1 MENKRENKPEN
12 KPEAKDNEKKLVLD
26 NAAIEADLL
35 RPGRSWFYQ
44 LVLNLFTAVG
54 KLLFFVRIEGRENM
68 PEGACVIMGNH
79 RAWMDPFFLA
89 MCARDREIRFMG
101 KKELW
106 GNKLFAWIAKQVR
119 GVPVDRGTA
128 DMASI
133 RMSMTVLKAGH
144 TLGIFPEGTRT
155 KGDGMLPLQGGASL
169 LALRSKCA
177 VVPVYIDGDY
187 RLFRRVT
194 VRVCKPVA
202 MDDLIAGRI
211 NKDTC
216 DVLTERITAAFGELS
231 GGRSLLPP
239 VQSKAKNE
247 QKAAN
252 H

>member
-1 MENKRENKPEN
+1 MENKNEN
-12 KPEAKDNEKKLVLD
+12 KLVLD

-44 LVLNLFTAVG
+44 LAVNVLTVVC
-54 KLLFFVRIEGRENM
+54 KLLFFVRVEGRENI

-79 RAWMDPFFLA
+79 RAWIDPFCLA

-106 GNKLFAWIAKQVR
+106 GSKVFAWIAKQVR
-119 GVPVDRGTA
+119 GIPVERGSV

-155 KGDGMLPLQGGASL
+155 RGDGMMPLQGGASL
-169 LALRSKCA
+169 LALRSKCP
-177 VVPVYIDGDY
+177 VVPVYIDGEY
-187 RLFRRVT
+187 KLFRPVV
-194 VRVCKPVA
+194 VRVGKPIQ
-202 MDDLIAGRI
+202 MDDLLGGRI

-216 DVLTERITAAFGELS
+216 DVLSDRIKAAFAELS
-231 GGRSLLPP
+231 GGRSLLAP
-239 VQSKAKNE
+239 VPTKEHEETKE
-247 QKAAN
+247 
-252 H
+252 

>member
-1 MENKRENKPEN
+1 MENKNENMQEK
-12 KPEAKDNEKKLVLD
+12 KQEKKLVLD

-44 LVLNLFTAVG
+44 LALNALTVVT
-54 KLLFFVRIEGRENM
+54 KLLFFVRIEGKENI
-68 PEGACVIMGNH
+68 PEGACVLMGNH
-79 RAWMDPFFLA
+79 RAWIDPFCLA

-106 GNKLFAWIAKQVR
+106 GNKVFAWIAKQVR

-155 KGDGMLPLQGGASL
+155 KGDGMMPLQGGAAL
-169 LALRSKCA
+169 LALRSKCD

-187 RLFRRVT
+187 KLFRQVV
-194 VRVCKPVA
+194 VRVGKPVK
-202 MDDLIAGRI
+202 MDDLLAGRVT
-211 NKDTC
+211 KDTC
-216 DVLTERITAAFGELS
+216 DELVDRIKGAFAELS

-239 VQSKAKNE
+239 VIDEKKKAE
-247 QKAAN
+247 QKA
-252 H
+252 

>member
-1 MENKRENKPEN
+1 MENKQANKPESG
-12 KPEAKDNEKKLVLD
+12 EEKKLVLD

-35 RPGRSWFYQ
+35 REGRSWFYQ
-44 LVLNLFTAVG
+44 LCVNLFAVIT
-54 KLLFFVRIEGRENM
+54 KVLFFVRIEGRENI
-68 PEGACVIMGNH
+68 PKGGCVIMGNH
-79 RAWMDPFFLA
+79 RAWLDPFLLA

-101 KKELW
+101 KRELW
-106 GNKLFAWIAKQVR
+106 GNRVFRWIARQVR

-144 TLGIFPEGTRT
+144 TLGIFPEGTRS
-155 KGDGMLPLQGGASL
+155 KGDGMLPIQGGASL
-169 LALRSKCA
+169 LALRSKCD

-194 VRVCKPVA
+194 VRVGKPVA

-216 DVLTERITAAFGELS
+216 DVLTDRITAAFAELS

-239 VQSKAKNE
+239 VKK
-247 QKAAN
+247 
-252 H
+252 

>member
-1 MENKRENKPEN
+1 MENKHDHKP
-12 KPEAKDNEKKLVLD
+12 EKKLVLD

-44 LVLNLFTAVG
+44 LAVNLFAAAT
-54 KLLFFVRIEGRENM
+54 KLLFFVRIEGKENM

-79 RAWMDPFFLA
+79 RAWLDPFLLA
-89 MCARDREIRFMG
+89 FCARDREIRFMG

-106 GNKLFAWIAKQVR
+106 SNKLFAWVAKQVR
-119 GVPVDRGTA
+119 GIPVDRGNV

-155 KGDGMLPLQGGASL
+155 KGDGMMPLQGGASL

-187 RLFRRVT
+187 KLFRRMT
-194 VRVCKPVA
+194 VRVGKPVD
-202 MDDLIAGRI
+202 MDDLLAGRI

-216 DVLTERITAAFGELS
+216 DVLTERIKAAFAQLS
-231 GGRSLLPP
+231 GGRSLLEP
-239 VQSKAKNE
+239 VTVKKSEGEN
-247 QKAAN
+247 
-252 H
+252 

>member
-1 MENKRENKPEN
+1 MENNQTNKPE
-12 KPEAKDNEKKLVLD
+12 KSGEEKKLVLD

-44 LVLNLFTAVG
+44 LILNLFTVVA
-54 KLLFFVRIEGRENM
+54 KLLFFVRIEGKENM
-68 PEGACVIMGNH
+68 PQGACVIMGNH
-79 RAWMDPFFLA
+79 RAWLDPFLLA

-106 GNKLFAWIAKQVR
+106 GNKVFAWIAKQVR
-119 GVPVDRGTA
+119 GVPVDRGNA

-144 TLGIFPEGTRT
+144 TLGIFPEGTRS

-169 LALRSKCA
+169 LALRSKCD

-194 VRVCKPVA
+194 VRVGKPVEMA
-202 MDDLIAGRI
+202 DLLAGRV

-216 DVLTERITAAFGELS
+216 DVLSDRIKAAFAELS
-231 GGRSLLPP
+231 GGRSLLAP
-239 VQSKAKNE
+239 QTEKKA
-247 QKAAN
+247 
-252 H
+252 

>member
-1 MENKRENKPEN
+1 MENNQNKKPETREGT
-12 KPEAKDNEKKLVLD
+12 KALTLD

-44 LVLNLFTAVG
+44 LAVNVLTAAA
-54 KLLFFVRIEGRENM
+54 KLLFFVRVEGKENI
-68 PEGACVIMGNH
+68 PEGACVLMGNH
-79 RAWMDPFFLA
+79 RAWIDPFCLA

-106 GNKLFAWIAKQVR
+106 GNKVFAWIAKQVR
-119 GVPVDRGTA
+119 GVPVDRGNV

-155 KGDGMLPLQGGASL
+155 KGDGMMPLQGGASL
-169 LALRSKCA
+169 LALRSKCP

-187 RLFRRVT
+187 RLFRPVV
-194 VRVCKPVA
+194 VRVGEPVE
-202 MDDLIAGRI
+202 MDDLLAGRI

-216 DVLTERITAAFGELS
+216 DVLTERIKAAFAQLS

-239 VQSKAKNE
+239 VTDKA
-247 QKAAN
+247 
-252 H
+252 

>member
-1 MENKRENKPEN
+1 MENKNEN
-12 KPEAKDNEKKLVLD
+12 KLVLD

-44 LVLNLFTAVG
+44 LAVG
-54 KLLFFVRIEGRENM
+54 VLGAATKVLFFARVEGKENI
-68 PEGACVIMGNH
+68 PDGPCVIMGNH
-79 RAWMDPFFLA
+79 RAWIDPFCLA

-106 GNKLFAWIAKQVR
+106 GNKIFAWIAKQVR
-119 GVPVDRGTA
+119 GIPVDRGSA

-155 KGDGMLPLQGGASL
+155 KGDGMMPLQGGASL
-169 LALRSKCA
+169 LALRSKCP
-177 VVPVYIDGDY
+177 VVPVYIDGEY
-187 RLFRRVT
+187 KLFRPVV
-194 VRVCKPVA
+194 VRVGKPVE
-202 MDDLIAGRI
+202 MDDLLAGRV

-216 DVLTERITAAFGELS
+216 DVLSERIKAAFAELS

-239 VQSKAKNE
+239 VQVKKHE
-247 QKAAN
+247 ETKD
-252 H
+252 

>member
-1 MENKRENKPEN
+1 MENNQDKKPETREGT
-12 KPEAKDNEKKLVLD
+12 KALTLD

-44 LVLNLFTAVG
+44 LAVNVLTAAA
-54 KLLFFVRIEGRENM
+54 KLLFFVRVEGKENI
-68 PEGACVIMGNH
+68 PEGACVLMGNH
-79 RAWMDPFFLA
+79 RAWIDPFCLA

-106 GNKLFAWIAKQVR
+106 GNKVFAWIAKQVR
-119 GVPVDRGTA
+119 GVPVDRGNV

-155 KGDGMLPLQGGASL
+155 KGDGMMPLQGGASL
-169 LALRSKCA
+169 LALRSKCP

-187 RLFRRVT
+187 RLFRPVV
-194 VRVCKPVA
+194 VRVGKPVE
-202 MDDLIAGRI
+202 MDDLLAGRI

-216 DVLTERITAAFGELS
+216 DVLTERIKAAFAQLS

-239 VQSKAKNE
+239 VTDKA
-247 QKAAN
+247 
-252 H
+252 

>member
-1 MENKRENKPEN
+1 MENKNEN
-12 KPEAKDNEKKLVLD
+12 KLVLD

-44 LVLNLFTAVG
+44 LAVNVLTVVC
-54 KLLFFVRIEGRENM
+54 KLLFFVRVEGRENI

-79 RAWMDPFFLA
+79 RAWIDPFCLA

-106 GNKLFAWIAKQVR
+106 GSKVFAWIAKQVR
-119 GVPVDRGTA
+119 GIPVDRGSV

-155 KGDGMLPLQGGASL
+155 RGDGMMPLQGGASL
-169 LALRSKCA
+169 LALRSKCP
-177 VVPVYIDGDY
+177 VVPVYIDGEY
-187 RLFRRVT
+187 KLFRPVV
-194 VRVCKPVA
+194 VRVGKPIQ
-202 MDDLIAGRI
+202 MDDLLAGRI

-216 DVLTERITAAFGELS
+216 DVLSDRIKAAFAELS
-231 GGRSLLPP
+231 GGRSLLAP
-239 VQSKAKNE
+239 VPTKEHEETKE
-247 QKAAN
+247 
-252 H
+252 